1 MGQGKALAIAAIGAG
16 AAAAFAFGGSANAAE
31 SEEPKKKAPKMNT
44 AAKVGRVTLSAK
56 YAKAFGVPT
65 SLVLA
70 TTFAQSGN
78 KRDAHIDNHRGGS
91 WGYGQLTLD
100 TAKEIWPKAK
110 AKIGKEW
117 DGTGQG
123 LLDPAIN
130 LGLTAAY
137 LATWWNRYKKNAAG
151 WGLTVYAYTLGPGRV
166 RQFLPK
172 DLGKLPKPLPDDVAT
187 VKRRYTTALAAPEVK
202 KAIAQEK
209 ASPKLAGSSTQGAE
223 PLSGKALANTI
234 PATVTG
240 YQARSMFGIMTQKL
254 QGAYATLKAYD
265 PTGLAKASRI
275 DAGSIDAARQYLDST
290 NSMLGKYYAQMP
302 NTGDKLTADQLKK
315 LKVAVSTSSVAVKTV
330 DDLFGTGFWRELGGE
345 IVEAAKTVAKAVNNA
360 VGFSFGM
367 IAAAAV
373 GVGFLV
379 LVVKK

>member
-1 MGQGKALAIAAIGAG
+1 MAHGKAMAIATVGAG
-16 AAAAFAFGGSANAAE
+16 ALAAFAFTGGARAAE
-31 SEEPKKKAPKMNT
+31 VEEPKKKAPKMKKPAT
-44 AAKVGRVTLSAK
+44 VSRVTLSAK
-56 YAKAFGVPT
+56 YAQAFGVPT

-78 KRDAHIDNHRGGS
+78 KADAHIDNHRGGS
-91 WGYGQLTLD
+91 WGLGQITLD

-110 AKIGKEW
+110 TKIGKEW

-137 LATWWNRYKKNAAG
+137 LATWWNRYKKNPAG

-166 RQFLPK
+166 RQVLPK

-187 VKRRYTTALAAPEVK
+187 VKRRYTTALAQGEVK
-202 KAIAQEK
+202 KALALEK
-209 ASPKLAGSSTQGAE
+209 GKATLAGAE

-234 PATVTG
+234 PDTTTG
-240 YQARSMFGIMTQKL
+240 YQARAMFGIMTQKL
-254 QGAYATLKAYD
+254 AGAYDTLRAYD
-265 PTGLAKASRI
+265 PTGLAKATKI

-290 NSMLGKYYAQMP
+290 NTMLAKYYAQMP
-302 NTGDKLTADQLKK
+302 NSGDKLTADQLKK

-330 DDLFGTGFWRELGGE
+330 DDLFGTSFWRELGGE
-345 IVEAAKTVAKAVNNA
+345 IVEAAKTVAAKVNA
-360 VGFSFGM
+360 TIGFSAGM
-367 IAAAAV
+367 VAVAAV
-373 GVGFLV
+373 GVGFLF
-379 LVVKK
+379 LAIKK